1 MKTGMYDL
9 VFAEEMILERCT
21 ALDTEQLA
29 VANAAGRILAQ
40 DITEA
45 DAAQDQNAGQACPGT
60 DRIVAKQGCMI
71 GPALH
76 GTLIGLGI
84 HQVEVYRKPLIGFYY
99 LEGEEP
105 SGSGIQKKSNRYI
118 LGNALRE
125 FGFST
130 IYQGCIPQERAQ
142 TVSTVRM
149 ASAVYDAVFVCGGSE
164 PDDFARVQDMLE
176 KTGAEIV
183 ADHIDIQPGATVC
196 TGFMEHVP
204 VFGIAGTSEELLT
217 AFYLIVLPVLK
228 KIAGRKEEAHERIMV
243 ELSRNFDECN
253 EVTRILPGHLVFADG
268 IVRMLPRDSAAE
280 DHLRHA
286 RDVDACVVIPA
297 GMEPLKK
304 GTLLNAYRIRS

>member
-9 VFAEEMILERCT
+9 VFAEEMILERCV
-21 ALDTEQLA
+21 ALETEQLE
-29 VANAAGRILAQ
+29 VANAAGRVLAQ

-45 DAAQDQNAGQACPGT
+45 DAAQDQSAGKT
-60 DRIVAKQGCMI
+60 VAVRGSMI

-76 GTLIGLGI
+76 GTLISLGI
-84 HQVEVYRKPLIGFYY
+84 HRVEVYRKPLIGFYY
-99 LEGEEP
+99 LEGDEALSC
-105 SGSGIQKKSNRYI
+105 SGNVIQKKSNRYI

-142 TVSTVRM
+142 AVSTVRM
-149 ASAVYDAVFVCGGSE
+149 ASAVYDAIFVCGGSE
-164 PDDFARVQDMLE
+164 PEDFARVQDMLE

-183 ADHIDIQPGATVC
+183 ADHIDMQPGATVC
-196 TGFMEHVP
+196 TGFIEHVP

-228 KIAGRKEEAHERIMV
+228 KISGRKEEAHERIMV
-243 ELSRNFDECN
+243 ELSRNFEEYN
-253 EVTRILPGHLVFADG
+253 EVTRILPGHLVFSDG
-268 IVRMLPRDSAAE
+268 IVRILPRDSAAE
-280 DHLRHA
+280 DHSQHA

-297 GMEPLKK
+297 GMGPLKK

>member
-1 MKTGMYDL
+1 
-9 VFAEEMILERCT
+9 
-21 ALDTEQLA
+21 
-29 VANAAGRILAQ
+29 
-40 DITEA
+40 
-45 DAAQDQNAGQACPGT
+45 
-60 DRIVAKQGCMI
+60 
-71 GPALH
+71 
-76 GTLIGLGI
+76 
-84 HQVEVYRKPLIGFYY
+84 
-99 LEGEEP
+99 
-105 SGSGIQKKSNRYI
+105 
-118 LGNALRE
+118 
-125 FGFST
+125 
-130 IYQGCIPQERAQ
+130 
-142 TVSTVRM
+142 
-149 ASAVYDAVFVCGGSE
+149 
-164 PDDFARVQDMLE
+164 MLE

-297 GMEPLKK
+297 GMGPLKK